1 MILCKYGMGQQ
12 VETFGRK
19 VSDCCFLTKS
29 HSKHIRAKTQSKYLK
44 NELYLV
50 FIFLFLVCEIIPISL
65 CVLHYCSNN
74 DHPHIKSNFVV
85 NGSSLG
91 NLSFHKV
98 WTPIIF
104 HYYYL
109 QKVSKQFLDF
119 PLNSL
124 QVIHSFGYCF
134 FFVCLLFS

>member
-29 HSKHIRAKTQSKYLK
+29 HTKHIRAKVQSKYLK
-44 NELYLV
+44 KELYLV

-65 CVLHYCSNN
+65 CVLHYCANN

-91 NLSFHKV
+91 NLSFHKL
-98 WTPIIF
+98 WTPVIF
-104 HYYYL
+104 HYCL
-109 QKVSKQFLDF
+109 QNVSNQFLAV
-119 PLNSL
+119 PLNSSQL
-124 QVIHSFGYCF
+124 IHSFRYCF
-134 FFVCLLFS
+134 FFVCLLFN